1 MTQQETPV
9 TPTTPTTPA
18 ADDTKTEVKTPET
31 PTGDDSLRKELEAL
45 KAKNQELLDETK
57 KAKRKADE
65 ESRLKEEARQE
76 KLKKDGDYEQLFKSA
91 EQKARELEERL
102 RSKDEEKANEVAKT
116 EAMKLA
122 SQLADGYNAELL
134 QEFLVKRIKYTED
147 GIRVLDSNG
156 GLTVSSLADLKN
168 EFEKSDKFKALLR
181 GSKATGGGAS
191 GTNGGATSASVDR
204 KTFDSW
210 NWQQKAEHLK
220 QKGTV
225 ID

>member
-1 MTQQETPV
+1 MTQQET
-9 TPTTPTTPA
+9 TTTPP
-18 ADDTKTEVKTPET
+18 ADDTKTTTEVKTET
-31 PTGDDSLRKELEAL
+31 TSGDDALRKELDAL

-91 EQKARELEERL
+91 EQKARELEDRL
-102 RSKDEEKANEVAKT
+102 RAKDEERAHEVAKT

-134 QEFLVKRIKYTED
+134 QEFLVKRIKYTEE

-168 EFEKSDKFKALLR
+168 EFEKSDKFKSLLR

-191 GTNGGATSASVDR
+191 GTSGGATSASVDR

-210 NWQQKAEHLK
+210 NWQQKAEHVK

-225 ID
+225 TD